1 MIESGAF
8 YLPQD
13 RRVALARGEEL
24 PERVVG
30 AALFA
35 DISGFTSLTEALTRA
50 LGPRR
55 GIEELTVQINRV
67 YDRLIA
73 EIERFGGSVI
83 GFAGDAMTCW
93 FDEQGGATATPR
105 AVACALALQSAMGAF
120 AAVSLPQGGVVALG
134 LKVAVASGP
143 AWRFVVGE
151 PSVQLMEALAG
162 ATVAR
167 TGAGEHL
174 AQRGEVIVDGASAG
188 ILGDRLL
195 IGEWRESGGERYGV
209 VGSMLVATPAIPPPD
224 DIAPD
229 KMRLRAWMLPAVY
242 DRLLEG
248 LGEFLTELRPAVA
261 LFLNFEGIDYDG
273 DPQAGVKL
281 NRLVRAAQ
289 ATVTRYG
296 GTLLQVTIGDK
307 GSYCYAAFGAPVSY
321 EDNTRRAIVAALEL
335 RGLSAELP
343 FLRPVRIGISQGVMR
358 SGAYGGTTRRTYGVL
373 GDEVNLAARLMQ
385 QAAPGEVLASG
396 RVRAQAG
403 AAFAWETLPA
413 VQVKGKREPVPLARL
428 LGAQT
433 PRGDDTR
440 DTPLVGRDTEL
451 AQLTAA
457 IRPIFAGRFAG
468 VMVVYGEPGMGKSR
482 LVSEVRRRLEGAPR
496 GQRRRFEPGAGWI
509 TLPADEIL
517 RRSLNPFRTF
527 LRSYL
532 NQDLS
537 AGVEAN
543 TARAN
548 TVIDRLIASLARG
561 RKQRAARTA
570 LAAELSRTRS
580 FLAALIDLRMP
591 GSLYEQLD
599 PKLRFENTLA
609 ALKTLILAESLRQP
623 LVIHLEDAQ
632 WLDADSLAALQLMTR
647 NVTAYPFLLLITS
660 RYRDD
665 GAAVELPLGENVPF
679 QTISLNALAR
689 DGVRQVAEAVL
700 GTPVSGELA
709 TFLLLKTGGNPF
721 FVEQLVLDLRER
733 ELLAIAPRDGA
744 PVYILRDPAAVEV
757 PDTINTVLIA
767 RLDRL
772 AARVKAVVQTAS
784 VLGQEFEVRL
794 LAGMLR
800 HDPHVTEQI
809 REAERET
816 IWSALNELRYLFR
829 HALLRDAAYAMQLRT
844 RLLELHLLAAEAI
857 ERLHAPDLAASAAD
871 LAYHYGRAEVTPQER
886 RYARMAGEHA
896 AARYANADAAMFFGR
911 ALELTPEADGPGRYG
926 LFLAREQIYDLLGD
940 RAAQRADLVALAEL
954 ARRLDDP
961 ARQVEVA
968 LREAR
973 YADVTGDYPAM
984 IAAARR
990 AIELTQVTHNQ
1001 AGETAGHLHWA
1012 RALWYQGDYIGVQH
1026 EATRALELAH
1036 AAGEPR
1042 LEAESLR
1049 VLGNA
1054 AMYQGSYGDAQLAY
1068 EAALVIHR
1076 ELGDRRNES
1085 ATRGNLGIVSW
1096 YQGNYEAARTAYA
1109 YDLQIKRELGDR
1121 YGQSLA
1127 LLNLGE
1133 VAAVEGDFL
1142 AAQEYYAEALRLKR
1156 ETGDRYGQSVVL
1168 TSLGD
1173 VQLILGDWASAQA
1186 SYAEAL
1192 TLTGALGHRQQEGWA
1207 LARLGLLLYQQ
1218 GDHSAALER
1227 SERSLTLARAI
1238 NDRNTQGYA
1247 LTLRGHALVALG
1259 RSAEAAD
1266 AYSESLELR
1275 RALQQPN
1282 LAAESLAGLADLALS
1297 GGDLPLA
1304 GAYAAEIFDLLSGG
1318 SLEGA
1323 DEPFRVY
1330 LSCYRSLRAAG
1341 DERAGPLLERA
1352 RELLAARAARI
1363 MDENARRRFLE
1374 QAPSHRELLREEEEI
1389 S

>member
-73 EIERFGGSVI
+73 EIERYGGSVI

-93 FDEQGGATATPR
+93 FGEQDGATATLR

-120 AAVSLPQGGVVALG
+120 AAVPLPQGGVVALG

-167 TGAGEHL
+167 TGTGEHL
-174 AQRGEVIVDGASAG
+174 AQRGEVIVDGATAG
-188 ILGDRLL
+188 FLGDRLL
-195 IGEWRESGGERYGV
+195 IGEWRESGSERYGV
-209 VGSMLVATPAIPPPD
+209 VGSMLVAAPAVPAPAAS
-224 DIAPD
+224 APD
-229 KMRLRAWMLPAVY
+229 EMRLRAWMLPAVY

-273 DPQAGVKL
+273 DRQAGAKL

-289 ATVTRYG
+289 AIVTRYG

-321 EDNTRRAIVAALEL
+321 EDNTRRAVAAALEL
-335 RGLSAELP
+335 RGLPAELP
-343 FLRPVRIGISQGVMR
+343 FLRPVRIGISQGMMR

-403 AAFAWETLPA
+403 AAFAWEILPA
-413 VQVKGKREPVPLARL
+413 IQVKGKREPVPLARL

-457 IRPIFAGRFAG
+457 VRPIFAGRFAG
-468 VMVVYGEPGMGKSR
+468 VVVVYGEPGMGKSR

-496 GQRRRFEPGAGWI
+496 ARRPARSAGVSWM

-517 RRSLNPFRTF
+517 RQSLNPFRAF
-527 LRSYL
+527 LRGYL
-532 NQDLS
+532 DQDPS

-543 TARAN
+543 TTRAN
-548 TVIDRLIASLARG
+548 AVIDRLIASLARG
-561 RKQRAARTA
+561 RKQRVARAA

-580 FLAALIDLRMP
+580 FLAALIDLRAP

-599 PKLRFENTLA
+599 PKLRFENILA
-609 ALKTLILAESLRQP
+609 ALKTLILAESLRRP
-623 LVIHLEDAQ
+623 LIIHLEDAQ

-647 NVTAYPFLLLITS
+647 NVAEFPFVLLVTS

-665 GAAVELPLGENVPF
+665 GAAVELPLDENVPF
-679 QTISLNALAR
+679 QTISLSALAR

-700 GTPVSGELA
+700 GGPVSDELV
-709 TFLLLKTGGNPF
+709 TFLIPKTGGNPF

-733 ELLAIAPRDGA
+733 ELLAVAAGDGA
-744 PVYILRDPAAVEV
+744 PALILRDPAAVEV
-757 PDTINTVLIA
+757 PDTINAVLIA

-800 HDPHVTEQI
+800 NDPHVTEQI

-829 HALLRDAAYAMQLRT
+829 HALLRDAAYAMQLRA

-871 LAYHYGRAEVTPQER
+871 LAYHYGRAEVAPQER
-886 RYARMAGEHA
+886 RYARMAGEYA

-911 ALELTPEADGPGRYG
+911 ALELTPETDGPGRYG
-926 LFLAREQIYDLLGD
+926 LLLAREQIYDLQGD
-940 RAAQRADLVALAEL
+940 REAQRADLVALAEL
-954 ARRLDDP
+954 AGRLDDP
-961 ARQVEVA
+961 ARRVEVA

-973 YADVTGDYPAM
+973 YADVTANYPAM
-984 IAAARR
+984 IAVARSTIALAAASRDG
-990 AIELTQVTHNQ
+990 
-1001 AGETAGHLHWA
+1001 AGEAAGYLHWA
-1012 RALWYQGDYIGVQH
+1012 RALWYQGDYAGV
-1026 EATRALELAH
+1026 EAQATKAIELARS
-1036 AAGEPR
+1036 AGELR
-1042 LEAESLR
+1042 LEADSLR
-1049 VLGNA
+1049 ILGNGEKEQGLYSA
-1054 AMYQGSYGDAQLAY
+1054 ALQTY
-1068 EAALVIHR
+1068 EAAQVNFRL
-1076 ELGDRRNES
+1076 LGDRRGEAYTLN
-1085 ATRGNLGIVSW
+1085 NLGVVYW
-1096 YQGNYEAARTAYA
+1096 YTADYQAARAAYGEA
-1109 YDLQIKRELGDR
+1109 LRWTREVGDR
-1121 YGQSLA
+1121 YGQSLT

-1133 VAAVEGDFL
+1133 VAGVQGDYS
-1142 AAQEYYAEALRLKR
+1142 AAHEYYAEALRLKR
-1156 ETGDRYGQSVVL
+1156 ETGDRYGESVVL

-1173 VQLILGDWASAQA
+1173 VQLTLGDWAGARA

-1192 TLTGALGHRQQEGWA
+1192 ILTGALGHRQQEGWA
-1207 LARLGLLLYQQ
+1207 LARLGLLLHQQ
-1218 GDHSAALER
+1218 GDHTAALEW
-1227 SERSLTLARAI
+1227 SVRSLTLARAI

-1247 LTLRGHALVALG
+1247 LTLRGHALAALG
-1259 RSAEAAD
+1259 RPAEATD
-1266 AYSESLELR
+1266 AYREALDLR
-1275 RALQQPN
+1275 RILQQPN
-1282 LAAESLAGLADLALS
+1282 LAAENLAGLADLARA

-1304 GAYAAEIFDLLSGG
+1304 RAHVAEIFDLLDGG
-1318 SLEGA
+1318 ALHGA

-1330 LSCYRSLRAAG
+1330 LSCYRSLRMSG

-1352 RELLAARAARI
+1352 RALLRERAARI
-1363 MDENARRRFLE
+1363 TDESARRRFLE
-1374 QAPSHRELLREEEEI
+1374 QAPSHRELLREEEGML
-1389 S
+1389 